1 MKNCNSGGGFTGPV
15 TLGACVQAVAEVD
28 NTPNEYDKQ
37 YAYFTNL
44 VKDEL
49 EDLLEI
55 HDKLFR
61 KHGGGSGGWA
71 IKKLKEL
78 LEEKIEI
85 INGSM

>member
-1 MKNCNSGGGFTGPV
+1 MKNCNSGSGFTGPV
-15 TLGACVQAVAEVD
+15 TLGECVQAVAEVD
-28 NTPNEYDKQ
+28 NTPNDYYKH
-37 YAYFTNL
+37 L

-55 HDKLFR
+55 YDKLFR
-61 KHGGGSGGWA
+61 KHGGGAGGWA

>member
-1 MKNCNSGGGFTGPV
+1 MKNCNSDGGFTGPV
-15 TLGACVQAVAEVD
+15 TLGECVQAVAEVD
-28 NTPNEYDKQ
+28 NTPNDYYKH
-37 YAYFTNL
+37 L

-61 KHGGGSGGWA
+61 KHGGGSGGWV
-71 IKKLKEL
+71 IKKLKDL

-85 INGSM
+85 INGAM